1 MTASKPALSVQDLFA
16 AKDAA
21 IVRRRAEEAAATD
34 AKAQELK
41 AFTDKV
47 MNYQITDEDKARA
60 LAKIRH
66 AFENGDR
73 DVMIVKFPSNIC
85 EDSGRRI
92 HNHLEGWQDT
102 LPGVLKHVYEW
113 WETDL
118 KPGGFT
124 FGARVINFQDDGIPG
139 DVGIFI
145 GWPEREL

>member
-1 MTASKPALSVQDLFA
+1 MTAFTVQDLFA
-16 AKDAA
+16 AKEAA
-21 IVRRRAEEAAATD
+21 LARRRAEEAAAAA
-34 AKAQELK
+34 AKAEELR
-41 AFTDKV
+41 AFTEKV
-47 MNYQITDEDKARA
+47 MTYQITEEDKARA

-73 DVMIVKFPSNIC
+73 DVMLVQFPSDIC
-85 EDSGRRI
+85 ADSGRRI

-102 LPGVLKHVYEW
+102 LPGVLKHVHEW

-124 FGARVINFQDDGIPG
+124 FGARIINYPGGIPG

-145 GWPEREL
+145 GWPESGS